1 VRRSVERFSATRCE
15 DRGTSVVTALE
26 LTRELE
32 EAIAA
37 LGRRVP
43 RGEQAGEALIAR
55 SAAALRAQ
63 AVERLAELDRRTV
76 RPSRSEDAT

>member
-1 VRRSVERFSATRCE
+1 M
-15 DRGTSVVTALE
+15 TALE

-32 EAIAA
+32 EVIAA

-43 RGEQAGEALIAR
+43 RGEEAGEALIAR
-55 SAAALRAQ
+55 LAAALRAQ

-76 RPSRSEDAT
+76 RPSRSEDGT